1 MVCSASTACHLP
13 FSMLVQIDFGEGEAG
28 ELAALP
34 VFEAR
39 QAPQVV
45 NKSYKA
51 DPPLAPIPRLLSKER
66 LSLKI

>member
-1 MVCSASTACHLP
+1 
-13 FSMLVQIDFGEGEAG
+13 MLVQIDFGEGEAG